1 MFVLLPRPEVLF
13 YSLRGLIMFLCL
25 GRVIPEFKEIK
36 TADLGSPK
44 IEATFTVDQT
54 LLLLLTVSW
63 KLQSQRL
70 EVSHVPH
77 SLSHSTPQHHPEVT
91 LLLWANYSQMLWVGD
106 LDRTQGGWLIWDF
119 RWKNSKARKVTR
131 LWGAGHIWRPLNS
144 QVWPNGHCLLEHCR
158 MASPWVSSQHGGLG
172 LVGFFYGFGKQG
184 GNCIAFY
191 DLASEVTR
199 LAPFW
204 HT

>member
-1 MFVLLPRPEVLF
+1 
-13 YSLRGLIMFLCL
+13 MFLCL

-44 IEATFTVDQT
+44 IEATLTVDQT

-91 LLLWANYSQMLWVGD
+91 LLLWAQLLTDAVGRRFGQD
-106 LDRTQGGWLIWDF
+106 TGG
-119 RWKNSKARKVTR
+119 
-131 LWGAGHIWRPLNS
+131 
-144 QVWPNGHCLLEHCR
+144 
-158 MASPWVSSQHGGLG
+158 MAYLG
-172 LVGFFYGFGKQG
+172 LQMKK
-184 GNCIAFY
+184 
-191 DLASEVTR
+191 LKS
-199 LAPFW
+199 
-204 HT
+204 